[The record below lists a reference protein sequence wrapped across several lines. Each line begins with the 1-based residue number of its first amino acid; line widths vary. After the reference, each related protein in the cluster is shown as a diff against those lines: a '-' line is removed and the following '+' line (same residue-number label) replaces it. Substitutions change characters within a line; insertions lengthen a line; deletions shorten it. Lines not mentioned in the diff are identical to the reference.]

1 MGIFDDVT
9 SLLGNAVGGQGT
21 QGVLAAVQGLIGESG
36 GLQGLVQKLQRGGLG
51 EQLTSWLGNGQN
63 LPISA
68 EQIQQVL
75 GSPQIAALASKFSI
89 DPQQAAAQIAEFL
102 PGIID
107 KLSPNG
113 QLPQGGDVL
122 SQGVDLLK
130 GFLGGR

>member
-1 MGIFDDVT
+1 MSATLSGPAFSDYG
-9 SLLGNAVGGQGT
+9 LLGPVAWT
-21 QGVLAAVQGLIGESG
+21 TPPGVD
-36 GLQGLVQKLQRGGLG
+36 R
-51 EQLTSWLGNGQN
+51 
-63 LPISA
+63 
-68 EQIQQVL
+68 
-75 GSPQIAALASKFSI
+75 LASAAAPAQLGKPLVPLKVASPRLDDELFPRLPGYGTPQPTEAGKFGI

-122 SQGVDLLK
+122 SQGIDLLK

>member
-1 MGIFDDVT
+1 MGIFDEVS
-9 SLLGNAVGGQGT
+9 SLLGNAAGGQGA
-21 QGVLAAVQGLIGESG
+21 QGVLAAVQGLIGDSG
-36 GLQGLVQKLQRGGLG
+36 GLHGLAQKLQEGGLG
-51 EQLTSWLGNGQN
+51 EQLKSWLSNGQN
-63 LPISA
+63 LPVSA

-75 GSPQIAALASKFSI
+75 GSPQIAALAGKFGI